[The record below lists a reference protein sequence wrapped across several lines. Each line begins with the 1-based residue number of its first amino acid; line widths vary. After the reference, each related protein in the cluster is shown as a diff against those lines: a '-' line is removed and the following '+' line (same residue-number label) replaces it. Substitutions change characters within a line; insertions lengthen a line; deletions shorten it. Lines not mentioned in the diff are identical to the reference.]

1 MKSLLLATAVVVV
14 SVGAYAQGTVNFNN
28 SKSTVG
34 GNGAPV
40 TFADTT
46 LGVNSSIV
54 AQLWAGPDAA
64 SLAPVGATLAFRDG
78 AGVGFLNTTGQDT
91 VRTINSVAK
100 GAVATY
106 QVVAWEIAKGATY
119 DAAVAAG
126 GYAGKSGVFTIKTG
140 GDGEPAALPA
150 NLTTLTGFTVAQTII
165 PEPSTIALGAL
176 GLGALLWRRRS

>member
-40 TFADTT
+40 TFFDTG
-46 LGVNSSIV
+46 LGANSTIV

-91 VRTINSVAK
+91 VRTITSVAK

-119 DAAVAAG
+119 DAAMAAG
-126 GYAGKSGVFTIKTG
+126 GYVGKSGVFTIKTG

-150 NLTTLTGFTVAQTII
+150 NLTTLTGFTVANI

>member
-1 MKSLLLATAVVVV
+1 MKSLLLATAVVVA
-14 SVGAYAQGTVNFNN
+14 SVGVYAQGTVNFNN

-40 TFADTT
+40 TFADTG
-46 LGVNSSIV
+46 LGADSTIV

-64 SLAPVGATLAFRDG
+64 SLAPVGATLAFRNG
-78 AGVGFLNTTGQDT
+78 AGAGFLNTTGQDT
-91 VRTINSVAK
+91 VRTIASVAK

-119 DAAVAAG
+119 DAAFAAG
-126 GYAGKSGVFTIKTG
+126 GYVGKSGVFTIKTG

-150 NLTTLTGFTVAQTII
+150 NLTTLTGFTVANI